1 MDQFIFNKK
10 KSNISLTREELY
22 MLSILVH
29 YTTSETVFK
38 FFRSKY
44 CTIKNTN
51 INKDIYDTVNK
62 YYKKN
67 HQHQECLLMINY
79 YNINTSQRK
88 FELGRLERENDD
100 FKFTVIDEVLKNKIL
115 KELNVTSFNT
125 YERDQYFKVLSI
137 EDDEDYYLK
146 EINSKCKKIRLKYYT
161 WNDLNAN
168 NKPLHENLIDIIFD
182 RENVFNLATSKSSNV
197 YKLLDKDI
205 LTGLYRS
212 ALKTI
217 GFISEDLDMERTV
230 LHGDIGEF
238 LMNYMVRKYIMQD
251 NPDLYLLPK
260 LVFKTD
266 PNMPV
271 HGNDGTFYNKLS
283 KEIYYLEAKFYLNLN
298 QALNRAIDS
307 INKHNNNRDY
317 NFINNNAEKL
327 RNLANN
333 QTADILYVDEYIED
347 NYIIFLM
354 CADMYKIED
363 VRNIIETNI
372 KLKALDVRDK
382 LTIIVLPILNKNNFM
397 NLFKEKSEEVREELK

>member
-1 MDQFIFNKK
+1 
-10 KSNISLTREELY
+10 

-38 FFRSKY
+38 LFSSQY

-67 HQHQECLLMINY
+67 HQNQECLLLINY
-79 YNINTSQRK
+79 YNTNTSQRK

-125 YERDQYFKVLSI
+125 YEKDQYFKILTI
-137 EDDEDYYLK
+137 EAEEDYYLK
-146 EINSKCKKIRLKYYT
+146 EIDTKSKKIRLKYYT
-161 WNDLNAN
+161 WDDLNAN

-182 RENVFNLATSKSSNV
+182 RENVFNFATSKSSNA

-205 LTGLYRS
+205 LTVLYRS
-212 ALKTI
+212 ALNTI

-266 PNMPV
+266 PNMAV
-271 HGNDGTFYNKLS
+271 HGNDGTFYNKQS
-283 KEIYYLEAKFYLNLN
+283 KEIYYLEAKFYLNLKE
-298 QALNRAIDS
+298 ALNNAVDS

-333 QTADILYVDEYIED
+333 LTADILYVDENIED

-363 VRNIIETNI
+363 VHNIIKTND
-372 KLKALDVRDK
+372 KLNALDVRDK

>member
-1 MDQFIFNKK
+1 
-10 KSNISLTREELY
+10 

-29 YTTSETVFK
+29 YTTNETIFK
-38 FFRSKY
+38 LFSSQY

-67 HQHQECLLMINY
+67 HQNQECLLLINY
-79 YNINTSQRK
+79 YNTNTSQRK

-125 YERDQYFKVLSI
+125 YEKDQYFKILTI
-137 EDDEDYYLK
+137 EAEEDYYLK
-146 EINSKCKKIRLKYYT
+146 EIDTKSKKIRLKYYT
-161 WNDLNAN
+161 WDDLNAN

-182 RENVFNLATSKSSNV
+182 RENVFNLATSKSSNA

-205 LTGLYRS
+205 LTVLYRS
-212 ALKTI
+212 ALNTI

-266 PNMPV
+266 PNMAV
-271 HGNDGTFYNKLS
+271 HGNDGTFYNK
-283 KEIYYLEAKFYLNLN
+283 KTKKIYYLEAKFYLNLKE
-298 QALNRAIDS
+298 ALNHTIDS

-333 QTADILYVDEYIED
+333 LTADILYVDENIED

-363 VRNIIETNI
+363 VHNIIKTND
-372 KLKALDVRDK
+372 KLSALDVRDK

>member
-1 MDQFIFNKK
+1 
-10 KSNISLTREELY
+10 
-22 MLSILVH
+22 
-29 YTTSETVFK
+29 
-38 FFRSKY
+38 
-44 CTIKNTN
+44 
-51 INKDIYDTVNK
+51 
-62 YYKKN
+62 
-67 HQHQECLLMINY
+67 MINY

-88 FELGRLERENDD
+88 FELGRLEIENDD
-100 FKFTVIDEVLKNKIL
+100 FKFTSIDEALKNKIL
-115 KELNVTSFNT
+115 KELNVTSFST
-125 YERDQYFKVLSI
+125 YEKDQYFKVLSI
-137 EDDEDYYLK
+137 EDHEDYYLK
-146 EINSKCKKIRLKYYT
+146 EIDSKSKKIRLKYYT
-161 WNDLNAN
+161 WDDLNSN

-197 YKLLDKDI
+197 YKSLDKDK

-217 GFISEDLDMERTV
+217 GFVSEDLDMERTV

-251 NPDLYLLPK
+251 NSDLYLLPK

-271 HGNDGTFYNKLS
+271 HGNDGTFYNKQS

-298 QALNRAIDS
+298 QALNHAIDS
-307 INKHNNNRDY
+307 IKKHNNNRDY
-317 NFINNNAEKL
+317 NFINNNSEKL

-333 QTADILYVDEYIED
+333 QTGDIFIVDEDIKE

-354 CADMYKIED
+354 CADKYKIED
-363 VRNIIETNI
+363 VRDIIKTNI
-372 KLKALDVRDK
+372 KLNALDVTDK
-382 LTIIVLPILNKNNFM
+382 LTIIVLPILNKDNFM

>member
-1 MDQFIFNKK
+1 
-10 KSNISLTREELY
+10 

-29 YTTSETVFK
+29 YTTNETIFK
-38 FFRSKY
+38 LFSSQY

-67 HQHQECLLMINY
+67 HQNQECLLLINY
-79 YNINTSQRK
+79 YKTNTSQRK

-125 YERDQYFKVLSI
+125 YEKDQYFKILTI
-137 EDDEDYYLK
+137 EAEEDYYLK
-146 EINSKCKKIRLKYYT
+146 EIDTKSKKIRLKYYT
-161 WNDLNAN
+161 WNDLNSN

-182 RENVFNLATSKSSNV
+182 RENVFNLATSKSSNA

-205 LTGLYRS
+205 LTVLYRS
-212 ALKTI
+212 ALNTI

-266 PNMPV
+266 PNMAV
-271 HGNDGTFYNKLS
+271 HGNDGTFYNK
-283 KEIYYLEAKFYLNLN
+283 KTKKIYYLEAKFYLNLKE
-298 QALNRAIDS
+298 ALNHAIDS

-333 QTADILYVDEYIED
+333 LTADILYVDENIED

-363 VRNIIETNI
+363 VHNIIKTND
-372 KLKALDVRDK
+372 KLSALDVRDK

>member
-1 MDQFIFNKK
+1 
-10 KSNISLTREELY
+10 

-29 YTTSETVFK
+29 YTTNETIFK
-38 FFRSKY
+38 LFSSQY

-67 HQHQECLLMINY
+67 HQNQECLLLINY
-79 YNINTSQRK
+79 YSTNTSQRK

-125 YERDQYFKVLSI
+125 YEKDQYFKILTI
-137 EDDEDYYLK
+137 EAEEDYYLK
-146 EINSKCKKIRLKYYT
+146 EIDTKSKKIRLKYYT
-161 WNDLNAN
+161 WDDLNAN

-182 RENVFNLATSKSSNV
+182 RENVFNLATSKSSNA

-205 LTGLYRS
+205 LTVLYRS
-212 ALKTI
+212 ALNTI

-266 PNMPV
+266 PNMAV
-271 HGNDGTFYNKLS
+271 HGNDGTFYNK
-283 KEIYYLEAKFYLNLN
+283 KTKKIYYLEAKFYLNLKE
-298 QALNRAIDS
+298 ALNHAIDS

-333 QTADILYVDEYIED
+333 LTADILYVDENIED

-363 VRNIIETNI
+363 VHNIIKTND
-372 KLKALDVRDK
+372 KLSALDVRDK

>member
-1 MDQFIFNKK
+1 
-10 KSNISLTREELY
+10 

-38 FFRSKY
+38 FFSSQY
-44 CTIKNTN
+44 CAIKNTN
-51 INKDIYDTVNK
+51 INKGMYDTVNK

-67 HQHQECLLMINY
+67 HQNQECLLLINY
-79 YNINTSQRK
+79 YNTDTSQRK
-88 FELGRLERENDD
+88 FELGRLERKNDD

-146 EINSKCKKIRLKYYT
+146 EIDSKCKKIRLKYYT
-161 WNDLNAN
+161 WDDLNVN

-182 RENVFNLATSKSSNV
+182 RENVFNLATSKSSSA
-197 YKLLDKDI
+197 YKSLDKDK

-217 GFISEDLDMERTV
+217 GFVSEDLNIERTV

-271 HGNDGTFYNKLS
+271 HGNDGTFYNKQS
-283 KEIYYLEAKFYLNLN
+283 KKIYYLEAKFYLNLKE
-298 QALNRAIDS
+298 ALNNAIDS
-307 INKHNNNRDY
+307 IEKHNNNRDY

-333 QTADILYVDEYIED
+333 QTEDILYVDEDIEE

-363 VRNIIETNI
+363 VCHIIETNN
-372 KLKALDVRDK
+372 KLSALDMRDK

>member
-1 MDQFIFNKK
+1 
-10 KSNISLTREELY
+10 

-29 YTTSETVFK
+29 YTTNETIFK
-38 FFRSKY
+38 LFSSQY

-67 HQHQECLLMINY
+67 HQNQECLLLINY
-79 YNINTSQRK
+79 YNTNTSQRK

-125 YERDQYFKVLSI
+125 YEKDQYFKILTI
-137 EDDEDYYLK
+137 EAEEDYYLK
-146 EINSKCKKIRLKYYT
+146 EIDTKSKKIRLKYYT
-161 WNDLNAN
+161 WDDLNAN

-182 RENVFNLATSKSSNV
+182 RENVFNLATSKSSNA

-205 LTGLYRS
+205 LTVLYRS
-212 ALKTI
+212 ALNTI

-266 PNMPV
+266 PNMAV
-271 HGNDGTFYNKLS
+271 HGNDGTFYNK
-283 KEIYYLEAKFYLNLN
+283 KTKKIYYLEAKFYLNLKE
-298 QALNRAIDS
+298 ALNHAIDS

-333 QTADILYVDEYIED
+333 LTADILYVDENIED

-363 VRNIIETNI
+363 VHNIIKTND
-372 KLKALDVRDK
+372 KLSALDVRDK

>member
-1 MDQFIFNKK
+1 
-10 KSNISLTREELY
+10 
-22 MLSILVH
+22 MLSVLVH
-29 YTTSETVFK
+29 YTTNETIFK
-38 FFRSKY
+38 LFSSQY

-67 HQHQECLLMINY
+67 HQNQECLLLINY
-79 YNINTSQRK
+79 YNTNTSQRK

-125 YERDQYFKVLSI
+125 YEKDQYFKILTI
-137 EDDEDYYLK
+137 EAEEDYYLK
-146 EINSKCKKIRLKYYT
+146 EIDTKSKKIRLKYYT
-161 WNDLNAN
+161 WDDLNAN

-182 RENVFNLATSKSSNV
+182 RENVFNLATSKSSNA

-205 LTGLYRS
+205 LTVLYRS
-212 ALKTI
+212 ALNTI

-266 PNMPV
+266 PNMAV
-271 HGNDGTFYNKLS
+271 HGNDGTFYNK
-283 KEIYYLEAKFYLNLN
+283 KTKKIYYLEAKFYLNLKE
-298 QALNRAIDS
+298 ALNHAIDS

-333 QTADILYVDEYIED
+333 LTADILYVDENIED

-363 VRNIIETNI
+363 VHNIIKTND
-372 KLKALDVRDK
+372 KLNALDVSDK

>member
-1 MDQFIFNKK
+1 
-10 KSNISLTREELY
+10 

-38 FFRSKY
+38 FFSSKY

-67 HQHQECLLMINY
+67 HQNQECLLLINY
-79 YNINTSQRK
+79 YNTNTSQRK

-100 FKFTVIDEVLKNKIL
+100 FKFIVIDQVLKNKIL

-146 EINSKCKKIRLKYYT
+146 EIDSKRKKIRLKYYT
-161 WNDLNAN
+161 WDDLNAS

-197 YKLLDKDI
+197 YKSLDKDK
-205 LTGLYRS
+205 LAGLYRS
-212 ALKTI
+212 VLKTI
-217 GFISEDLDMERTV
+217 GFTSEDLDMERTV

-271 HGNDGTFYNKLS
+271 HGNDGTFYNKQS
-283 KEIYYLEAKFYLNLN
+283 KEIYYLEAKFYLNLKK
-298 QALNRAIDS
+298 ALNHAIAS
-307 INKHNNNRDY
+307 INKHNNRDY

-333 QTADILYVDEYIED
+333 QTAEIFYVDEEIEE
-347 NYIIFLM
+347 NYIVFLM

-363 VRNIIETNI
+363 VRNIIETNT
-372 KLKALDVRDK
+372 KLNALDVNDK
-382 LTIIVLPILNKNNFM
+382 LTIIVLPILNKSNFM

>member
-1 MDQFIFNKK
+1 
-10 KSNISLTREELY
+10 

-29 YTTSETVFK
+29 YTTNETIFK
-38 FFRSKY
+38 LFSSQY

-67 HQHQECLLMINY
+67 HQNQECLLLINY
-79 YNINTSQRK
+79 YNTNTSQRK
-88 FELGRLERENDD
+88 FELGRLERKNDD

-125 YERDQYFKVLSI
+125 YEKDQYFKILTI
-137 EDDEDYYLK
+137 EAEEDYYLK
-146 EINSKCKKIRLKYYT
+146 EIDTKSKKIRLKYYT
-161 WNDLNAN
+161 WDDLNAN

-182 RENVFNLATSKSSNV
+182 RENVFNLATSKSSNA

-205 LTGLYRS
+205 LTVLYRS
-212 ALKTI
+212 ALNTI

-266 PNMPV
+266 PNMAV
-271 HGNDGTFYNKLS
+271 HGNDGTFYNK
-283 KEIYYLEAKFYLNLN
+283 KTKKIYYLEAKFYLNLKE
-298 QALNRAIDS
+298 ALNHAIDS

-333 QTADILYVDEYIED
+333 LTADILYVDENIED

-363 VRNIIETNI
+363 VHNIIKTND
-372 KLKALDVRDK
+372 KLNALDVSDK

>member
-1 MDQFIFNKK
+1 
-10 KSNISLTREELY
+10 

-29 YTTSETVFK
+29 YTTNETIFK
-38 FFRSKY
+38 LFSSQY

-67 HQHQECLLMINY
+67 HQNQECLLLINY
-79 YNINTSQRK
+79 YNTNTSQRK

-125 YERDQYFKVLSI
+125 YEKDQYFKILTI
-137 EDDEDYYLK
+137 EAEEDYYLK
-146 EINSKCKKIRLKYYT
+146 EIDTKSKKIRLKYYT
-161 WNDLNAN
+161 WDDLNAN

-182 RENVFNLATSKSSNV
+182 RENVFNLATSKSSNA

-205 LTGLYRS
+205 LTVLYRS
-212 ALKTI
+212 ALNTI

-266 PNMPV
+266 PNMAV
-271 HGNDGTFYNKLS
+271 HGNDGTFYNK
-283 KEIYYLEAKFYLNLN
+283 KTKKIYYLEAKFYLNLKE
-298 QALNRAIDS
+298 ALNHAIDS

-333 QTADILYVDEYIED
+333 LTADILYVDENIED

-363 VRNIIETNI
+363 VHNIIKTND
-372 KLKALDVRDK
+372 KLSALDVRDK

-397 NLFKEKSEEVREELK
+397 NLFKEKSEEIREELK

>member
-1 MDQFIFNKK
+1 
-10 KSNISLTREELY
+10 

-38 FFRSKY
+38 FFSSKY
-44 CTIKNTN
+44 CTIKNTI

-79 YNINTSQRK
+79 YNTNTSQRK
-88 FELGRLERENDD
+88 FGLGRLERENDD
-100 FKFTVIDEVLKNKIL
+100 FKFTIIDEVLKNKIL

-137 EDDEDYYLK
+137 EDNEDYYLK
-146 EINSKCKKIRLKYYT
+146 KINSKSKKIRLKYYT
-161 WNDLNAN
+161 WDDLNSN
-168 NKPLHENLIDIIFD
+168 NKTLHENLIDIIFD

-197 YKLLDKDI
+197 YKSLDKDK

-217 GFISEDLDMERTV
+217 GFVSEDLDIERTV

-238 LMNYMVRKYIMQD
+238 LMNYIVRKYIMQD
-251 NPDLYLLPK
+251 NPDLYFLPK

-271 HGNDGTFYNKLS
+271 HGNDGTFYNKQS
-283 KEIYYLEAKFYLNLN
+283 KKIYYLEAKFYLNLKE
-298 QALNRAIDS
+298 ALNHAIDS
-307 INKHNNNRDY
+307 IKKHNNNRDY

-333 QTADILYVDEYIED
+333 QTADILYVDEDIEE

-363 VRNIIETNI
+363 VYHIIETNN
-372 KLKALDVRDK
+372 KLSALDVRDK
-382 LTIIVLPILNKNNFM
+382 LIIIVLPILNKDNFM
-397 NLFKEKSEEVREELK
+397 NLFKEKSEEVREKLK

>member
-1 MDQFIFNKK
+1 
-10 KSNISLTREELY
+10 

-29 YTTSETVFK
+29 YTTNETIFK
-38 FFRSKY
+38 LFSSQY

-67 HQHQECLLMINY
+67 HQNQECLLLINY
-79 YNINTSQRK
+79 YNTNTSQRK
-88 FELGRLERENDD
+88 FELGRLERKNDD

-125 YERDQYFKVLSI
+125 YEKDQYFKILTI
-137 EDDEDYYLK
+137 EAEEDYYLK
-146 EINSKCKKIRLKYYT
+146 EIDTKSKKIRLKYYT
-161 WNDLNAN
+161 WDDLNAN
-168 NKPLHENLIDIIFD
+168 NKPLHENLIDINFD
-182 RENVFNLATSKSSNV
+182 RENVFNLATSKSSNA

-205 LTGLYRS
+205 LTVLYRS
-212 ALKTI
+212 ALNTI

-266 PNMPV
+266 PNMAV
-271 HGNDGTFYNKLS
+271 HGNDGTFYNK
-283 KEIYYLEAKFYLNLN
+283 KTKKIYYLEAKFYLNLKE
-298 QALNRAIDS
+298 ALNHAIDS

-333 QTADILYVDEYIED
+333 LTADILYVDENIED

-363 VRNIIETNI
+363 VHNIIKTND
-372 KLKALDVRDK
+372 KLNALDVSDK

>member
-1 MDQFIFNKK
+1 
-10 KSNISLTREELY
+10 

-38 FFRSKY
+38 FFSSQY
-44 CTIKNTN
+44 CAIKNTN
-51 INKDIYDTVNK
+51 INKGMYDTVNK

-67 HQHQECLLMINY
+67 HQNQECLLLINY
-79 YNINTSQRK
+79 YNTDTSQRK
-88 FELGRLERENDD
+88 FELGRLERKNDD

-146 EINSKCKKIRLKYYT
+146 EIDSKCKKIRLKYYT
-161 WNDLNAN
+161 WDDLNVN

-182 RENVFNLATSKSSNV
+182 RENVFNLATSKSSSA
-197 YKLLDKDI
+197 YKSLDKDK

-217 GFISEDLDMERTV
+217 GFVSEDLNIERTV

-271 HGNDGTFYNKLS
+271 HGNDGTFYNKQS
-283 KEIYYLEAKFYLNLN
+283 KKIYYLEAKFYLNLKE
-298 QALNRAIDS
+298 ALNNAIDS
-307 INKHNNNRDY
+307 IEKHNNNRDY

-333 QTADILYVDEYIED
+333 QTEDILYVDEDIEE

-363 VRNIIETNI
+363 VCHIIETNN
-372 KLKALDVRDK
+372 KLSALDMRDK
-382 LTIIVLPILNKNNFM
+382 LTIIVLPILNKNNII
-397 NLFKEKSEEVREELK
+397 

>member
-1 MDQFIFNKK
+1 
-10 KSNISLTREELY
+10 

-29 YTTSETVFK
+29 YTTNETIFK
-38 FFRSKY
+38 LFSSQY

-67 HQHQECLLMINY
+67 HQNQECLLLINY
-79 YNINTSQRK
+79 YNTNTSQRK

-125 YERDQYFKVLSI
+125 YEKDQYFKILTI
-137 EDDEDYYLK
+137 EAEEDYYLK
-146 EINSKCKKIRLKYYT
+146 EIDTKSKKIRLKYYT
-161 WNDLNAN
+161 WDDLNAN

-182 RENVFNLATSKSSNV
+182 RENVFNLATSKSSNA

-205 LTGLYRS
+205 LTVLYRS
-212 ALKTI
+212 ALNTI

-266 PNMPV
+266 PNMAV
-271 HGNDGTFYNKLS
+271 HGNDGTFYNK
-283 KEIYYLEAKFYLNLN
+283 KTKKIYYLEAKFYLNLKE
-298 QALNRAIDS
+298 ALNHAIDS

-333 QTADILYVDEYIED
+333 LTADILYVDENIED

-363 VRNIIETNI
+363 VHNIIKTND
-372 KLKALDVRDK
+372 KLNALDVRDK

>member
-1 MDQFIFNKK
+1 
-10 KSNISLTREELY
+10 

-38 FFRSKY
+38 FFSSQY
-44 CTIKNTN
+44 CAIKNTN
-51 INKDIYDTVNK
+51 INKGMYDTVNK

-67 HQHQECLLMINY
+67 HQNQECLLLINY
-79 YNINTSQRK
+79 YNTDTSQRK
-88 FELGRLERENDD
+88 FELGRLERKNDD

-146 EINSKCKKIRLKYYT
+146 EIDSKCKKIRLKYYT
-161 WNDLNAN
+161 WDDLNVN

-182 RENVFNLATSKSSNV
+182 RENVFNLATSKSSSA
-197 YKLLDKDI
+197 YKSLDKDK

-217 GFISEDLDMERTV
+217 GFVSEDLNIERTV

-271 HGNDGTFYNKLS
+271 HGNDGTFYNKQS
-283 KEIYYLEAKFYLNLN
+283 KKIYYLEAKFYLNLKE
-298 QALNRAIDS
+298 ALNNAIDS
-307 INKHNNNRDY
+307 IEKHNNNRDY

-333 QTADILYVDEYIED
+333 QTEDILYVDEDIEE

-363 VRNIIETNI
+363 VCHIIETNN
-372 KLKALDVRDK
+372 KLSALDMRDK

-397 NLFKEKSEEVREELK
+397 NLFKEVREELK

>member
-1 MDQFIFNKK
+1 MIRLI
-10 KSNISLTREELY
+10 NIT
-22 MLSILVH
+22 
-29 YTTSETVFK
+29 
-38 FFRSKY
+38 
-44 CTIKNTN
+44 
-51 INKDIYDTVNK
+51 
-62 YYKKN
+62 KKN
-67 HQHQECLLMINY
+67 HQNQKCLLLINY
-79 YNINTSQRK
+79 YNTNTSQRK
-88 FELGRLERENDD
+88 FGLGRLERENDD
-100 FKFTVIDEVLKNKIL
+100 YKFTIIDEVLKNKIL
-115 KELNVTSFNT
+115 KELNVTSINT
-125 YERDQYFKVLSI
+125 YEKDQYFKVLSI
-137 EDDEDYYLK
+137 EDNEDYYLK
-146 EINSKCKKIRLKYYT
+146 EIDSKTKKIRLKYYT
-161 WNDLNAN
+161 WDDLNAN

-182 RENVFNLATSKSSNV
+182 RENVFNLATSKSSNA

-205 LTGLYRS
+205 LTVLYRS
-212 ALKTI
+212 ALNTI

-266 PNMPV
+266 PNMAV
-271 HGNDGTFYNKLS
+271 HGNDGTFYNK
-283 KEIYYLEAKFYLNLN
+283 KTKKIYYLEAKFYLNLKE
-298 QALNRAIDS
+298 ALNHAIDS

-317 NFINNNAEKL
+317 NFINNNSEKL

-333 QTADILYVDEYIED
+333 QTADILYVDENIED

-363 VRNIIETNI
+363 VHNIIKTND
-372 KLKALDVRDK
+372 KLSALDVRDK

>member
-1 MDQFIFNKK
+1 
-10 KSNISLTREELY
+10 

-38 FFRSKY
+38 FFSSKY
-44 CTIKNTN
+44 CTIKNMI

-67 HQHQECLLMINY
+67 HQHQECLLLINY
-79 YNINTSQRK
+79 YNTDTSQRK
-88 FELGRLERENDD
+88 FGLGRLERENDD

-137 EDDEDYYLK
+137 EDGEDYYLK
-146 EINSKCKKIRLKYYT
+146 EIDSKCKKIRLKYYT
-161 WNDLNAN
+161 WDDLNVN

-182 RENVFNLATSKSSNV
+182 RENVFNLATSKSSSA
-197 YKLLDKDI
+197 YKSLDKDK
-205 LTGLYRS
+205 LTGLYQS

-217 GFISEDLDMERTV
+217 GFVSEDLDIERTV

-271 HGNDGTFYNKLS
+271 HGNDGTFYNKQS
-283 KEIYYLEAKFYLNLN
+283 KKIYYLEAKFYLNLKE
-298 QALNRAIDS
+298 ALNNAIDS
-307 INKHNNNRDY
+307 IEKHNNNRDY

-333 QTADILYVDEYIED
+333 QTEDILYVDEDIEE

-363 VRNIIETNI
+363 VCHIIETNN
-372 KLKALDVRDK
+372 KLSALDVRDK

>member
-1 MDQFIFNKK
+1 MI
-10 KSNISLTREELY
+10 
-22 MLSILVH
+22 
-29 YTTSETVFK
+29 
-38 FFRSKY
+38 
-44 CTIKNTN
+44 

-67 HQHQECLLMINY
+67 HQHQECLLLINY
-79 YNINTSQRK
+79 YNTDTSQRK
-88 FELGRLERENDD
+88 FGLGRLERENDD

-137 EDDEDYYLK
+137 EDGEDYYLK
-146 EINSKCKKIRLKYYT
+146 EIDSKCKKIRLKYYT
-161 WNDLNAN
+161 WDDLNVN
-168 NKPLHENLIDIIFD
+168 YKPLHENLIDIIFD
-182 RENVFNLATSKSSNV
+182 RENVFNLATSKSSSA
-197 YKLLDKDI
+197 YKSLDKDK
-205 LTGLYRS
+205 LTGLYQS

-217 GFISEDLDMERTV
+217 GFVSEDLDIERTV

-271 HGNDGTFYNKLS
+271 HGNDGTFYNKQS
-283 KEIYYLEAKFYLNLN
+283 KKIYYLEAKFYLNLKE
-298 QALNRAIDS
+298 ALNNAIDS
-307 INKHNNNRDY
+307 IEKHNNNRDY

-333 QTADILYVDEYIED
+333 QTEDILYVDEDIEE

-363 VRNIIETNI
+363 VCHIIETNN
-372 KLKALDVRDK
+372 KLSALDVRDK

>member
-1 MDQFIFNKK
+1 
-10 KSNISLTREELY
+10 

-29 YTTSETVFK
+29 YTTNETIFK
-38 FFRSKY
+38 LFSSQY

-67 HQHQECLLMINY
+67 HQNQECLLLINY
-79 YNINTSQRK
+79 YNTNTSQRK

-125 YERDQYFKVLSI
+125 YEKDQYFKILTI
-137 EDDEDYYLK
+137 EAEEDYYLK
-146 EINSKCKKIRLKYYT
+146 EIDTKSKKIRLKYYT
-161 WNDLNAN
+161 WDDLNAN
-168 NKPLHENLIDIIFD
+168 NKPLHENLIDISFD
-182 RENVFNLATSKSSNV
+182 RENVFNLATSKSSNA

-205 LTGLYRS
+205 LTVLYRS
-212 ALKTI
+212 ALNTI

-266 PNMPV
+266 PNMAV
-271 HGNDGTFYNKLS
+271 HGNDGTFYNK
-283 KEIYYLEAKFYLNLN
+283 KTKKIYYLEAKFYLNLKE
-298 QALNRAIDS
+298 ALNHAIDS

-333 QTADILYVDEYIED
+333 LTADILYVDENIED

-363 VRNIIETNI
+363 VHNIIKTND
-372 KLKALDVRDK
+372 KLNALDVRDK

>member
-1 MDQFIFNKK
+1 
-10 KSNISLTREELY
+10 

-29 YTTSETVFK
+29 YTTSEEVFK
-38 FFRSKY
+38 FFSLQY

-51 INKDIYDTVNK
+51 INKNIYDTVNK

-67 HQHQECLLMINY
+67 HQNQKCLLLINY
-79 YNINTSQRK
+79 YNTNTSQRK

-125 YERDQYFKVLSI
+125 YEKDQYFKILTI
-137 EDDEDYYLK
+137 EAEEDYYLK
-146 EINSKCKKIRLKYYT
+146 EIDTKSKKIRLKYYT
-161 WNDLNAN
+161 WDDLNAN

-182 RENVFNLATSKSSNV
+182 RENVFNLATSKSSNA

-205 LTGLYRS
+205 LTVLYRS
-212 ALKTI
+212 ALNTI

-266 PNMPV
+266 PNMAV
-271 HGNDGTFYNKLS
+271 HGNDGTFYNKTHLI
-283 KEIYYLEAKFYLNLN
+283 K
-298 QALNRAIDS
+298 QDIDI
-307 INKHNNNRDY
+307 INVK
-317 NFINNNAEKL
+317 
-327 RNLANN
+327 
-333 QTADILYVDEYIED
+333 
-347 NYIIFLM
+347 
-354 CADMYKIED
+354 
-363 VRNIIETNI
+363 
-372 KLKALDVRDK
+372 
-382 LTIIVLPILNKNNFM
+382 
-397 NLFKEKSEEVREELK
+397 

>member
-1 MDQFIFNKK
+1 
-10 KSNISLTREELY
+10 

-29 YTTSETVFK
+29 YTTSEMVFN
-38 FFRSKY
+38 FFSLQY

-51 INKDIYDTVNK
+51 INKNIYDTVNK

-67 HQHQECLLMINY
+67 YQHPECLLLINY
-79 YNINTSQRK
+79 YNTNTSQRK
-88 FELGRLERENDD
+88 FGLGRLERENDD

-137 EDDEDYYLK
+137 EDGEDYYLK
-146 EINSKCKKIRLKYYT
+146 EIDSKCKKIRLKYYT
-161 WNDLNAN
+161 WDDLNVN

-182 RENVFNLATSKSSNV
+182 RENVFNLATSKNSSA
-197 YKLLDKDI
+197 YKSLDKDK
-205 LTGLYRS
+205 LTGLYQS

-217 GFISEDLDMERTV
+217 GFVSEDLDIERTV

-271 HGNDGTFYNKLS
+271 HGNDGTFYNKQS
-283 KEIYYLEAKFYLNLN
+283 KKIYYLEAKFYLNLKE
-298 QALNRAIDS
+298 ALNNAIDS
-307 INKHNNNRDY
+307 IEKHNNNRDY

-333 QTADILYVDEYIED
+333 QTEDILYVDEDIEE

-363 VRNIIETNI
+363 VCHIIETNN
-372 KLKALDVRDK
+372 KLSALDVRDK

>member
-1 MDQFIFNKK
+1 
-10 KSNISLTREELY
+10 

-38 FFRSKY
+38 FFSSKY
-44 CTIKNTN
+44 CTIKNMI

-67 HQHQECLLMINY
+67 HQHQECLLLINY
-79 YNINTSQRK
+79 YNTDTSQRK
-88 FELGRLERENDD
+88 FGLGRLERENDD

-137 EDDEDYYLK
+137 EDGEDYYLK
-146 EINSKCKKIRLKYYT
+146 EIDSKCKKIRLKYYT
-161 WNDLNAN
+161 WDDLNVN
-168 NKPLHENLIDIIFD
+168 YKPLHENLIDIIFD
-182 RENVFNLATSKSSNV
+182 RENVFNLATSKSSSA
-197 YKLLDKDI
+197 YKSLDKDK
-205 LTGLYRS
+205 LTGLYQS

-217 GFISEDLDMERTV
+217 GFVSEDLDIERTV

-271 HGNDGTFYNKLS
+271 HGNDGTFYNKQS
-283 KEIYYLEAKFYLNLN
+283 KKIYYLEAKFYLNLKE
-298 QALNRAIDS
+298 ALNNAIDS
-307 INKHNNNRDY
+307 IEKHNNNRDY

-333 QTADILYVDEYIED
+333 QTEDILYVDEDIEE

-363 VRNIIETNI
+363 VCHIIETNN
-372 KLKALDVRDK
+372 KLSALDVRDK

>member
-1 MDQFIFNKK
+1 
-10 KSNISLTREELY
+10 

-38 FFRSKY
+38 FFSSQY
-44 CTIKNTN
+44 CAIKNTN
-51 INKDIYDTVNK
+51 INKDMYDTVNK

-67 HQHQECLLMINY
+67 HQNQECLLLINY
-79 YNINTSQRK
+79 YNTDTSQRK
-88 FELGRLERENDD
+88 FGLGRLERENDD
-100 FKFTVIDEVLKNKIL
+100 FKFTAIDEVLKNKIL

-137 EDDEDYYLK
+137 EDGEDYYLK
-146 EINSKCKKIRLKYYT
+146 EIDSKCKKIRLKYYT
-161 WNDLNAN
+161 WDDLNVN

-182 RENVFNLATSKSSNV
+182 RENVFNLATSKSSSA
-197 YKLLDKDI
+197 YKSLDKDK

-217 GFISEDLDMERTV
+217 GFVSEDLNIECTV

-271 HGNDGTFYNKLS
+271 HGNDGTFYNKQS
-283 KEIYYLEAKFYLNLN
+283 KKIYYLEAKFYLNLKE
-298 QALNRAIDS
+298 ALNNAIDS
-307 INKHNNNRDY
+307 IEKHNNNRDY

-333 QTADILYVDEYIED
+333 QTEDILYVDEDIEE

-363 VRNIIETNI
+363 VCHIIETNN
-372 KLKALDVRDK
+372 KLSALDVRDK